1 MIQSCNRNDAF
12 PSRARSGSMLAKSR
26 RYRTRKKEG
35 RRGENRCAKNA
46 PICES
51 LLIHCRSASW
61 LDERL
66 LKLCGAHREKV
77 SVCCIRGAPL
87 WLSNSKARTVS
98 NSDLTKTPTRES
110 LCTLSADKSNA
121 SPLAMF
127 SNSTLHHLCFN
138 QVGNVTR
145 FQCTPGQLAIH
156 RRLSARPPA
165 SYNRFDVPFRAYRRR
180 RTTGP

>member
-87 WLSNSKARTVS
+87 RLSNSMARMVS
-98 NSDLTKTPTRES
+98 NPDLTKTLSPPRLWTRP
-110 LCTLSADKSNA
+110 AHKSKPA
-121 SPLAMF
+121 SHAMF
-127 SNSTLHHLCFN
+127 SNFALHYLC
-138 QVGNVTR
+138 GNLVEDMTQFR
-145 FQCTPGQLAIH
+145 CNPDRAKVC

-165 SYNRFDVPFRAYRRR
+165 SYNRFDVPYRAYRRR
-180 RTTGP
+180 